1 MVRSTV
7 RLRGSGD
14 VSGPLDETFIELCR
28 TVYKL
33 HFQLLLLMEGFAKT
47 LSLIS
52 VDAQVGAVSPILRG
66 GGGEEGE
73 GF

>member
-52 VDAQVGAVSPILRG
+52 VDAQVGARLPHPPGGWG
-66 GGGEEGE
+66 GGG
-73 GF
+73 F

>member
-1 MVRSTV
+1 MP
-7 RLRGSGD
+7 LRGSGD
-14 VSGPLDETFIELCR
+14 AAGPLDETYIELCR

-52 VDAQVGAVSPILRG
+52 VDAQVGRLSTSLRFV
-66 GGGEEGE
+66 E
-73 GF
+73 